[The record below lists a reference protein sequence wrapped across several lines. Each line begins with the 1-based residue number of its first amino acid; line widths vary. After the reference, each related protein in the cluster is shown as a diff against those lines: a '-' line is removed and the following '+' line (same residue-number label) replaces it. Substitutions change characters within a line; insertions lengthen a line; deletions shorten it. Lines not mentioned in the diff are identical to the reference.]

1 MPTVK
6 KLSVGLC
13 KKTKSEKP
21 VGNVLQFLGGFE
33 RFFCAEIEFVL
44 RFSIRCFA
52 KTKYAMQPHW
62 LYSREYFAKK
72 QIKTALNRYYR
83 QRQCKL

>member
-44 RFSIRCFA
+44 RFSIRCLA
-52 KTKYAMQPHW
+52 KTKYA
-62 LYSREYFAKK
+62 YA
-72 QIKTALNRYYR
+72 TALAVLKRVFRQETNQNRIKPIL
-83 QRQCKL
+83 QAKTM